1 MKKLKKLFLLLFLCI
16 GLAACK
22 NQNNVES
29 NINGSEEHMH
39 DHDHEHDPEHEHD
52 HDHEHE
58 HEHDVTGKEIE
69 TEIGKR
75 TILKS
80 LDEMD
85 KTISSGPFNF
95 KINAVQLSSLEVKDE
110 HLDEFNGQKMIYF
123 LNVSIFVEHMSNEV
137 HSLDMK
143 NAKIVDSNNKEYLPD
158 MTKSDN
164 FDGDFNGNSMDEG
177 NLTFFVDESV
187 TKDENLKLVIPQAL
201 DENGNKIGD
210 EALFNIEFEK

>member
-1 MKKLKKLFLLLFLCI
+1 MKKFIRFILLFFLCI
-16 GLAACK
+16 GLASCK
-22 NQNNVES
+22 VQNNVES
-29 NINGSEEHMH
+29 NIKSSEDHMHDH
-39 DHDHEHDPEHEHD
+39 DHDHEHDHEHD
-52 HDHEHE
+52 HDHE

-85 KTISSGPFNF
+85 KTISNGPFNF
-95 KINAVQLSSLEVKDE
+95 KINAVQLSSLEIKDE

-123 LNVSIFVEHMSNEV
+123 LNVNIFVEHMSNEV

-143 NAKIVDSNNKEYLPD
+143 NAKIVDSNNKEYFPD

-177 NLTFFVDESV
+177 NLTFFVDESAA
-187 TKDENLKLVIPQAL
+187 KDENLKLVIPQSL

-210 EALFNIEFEK
+210 EALFDIEFEK

>member
-1 MKKLKKLFLLLFLCI
+1 MKILKKLFLLLFLCI

-22 NQNNVES
+22 NKNNMES
-29 NINGSEEHMH
+29 NIKGSEDHMH
-39 DHDHEHDPEHEHD
+39 EHELDHN

-58 HEHDVTGKEIE
+58 HDHEHDIAGKEIE

-80 LDEMD
+80 LDELD

-95 KINAVQLSSLEVKDE
+95 KINAVQLSKMEIKDE

-123 LNVSIFVEHMSNEV
+123 INANIFVEHISSEV

-143 NAKIVDSNNKEYLPD
+143 NAKIVDSNNNEYLSD

-164 FDGDFNGNSMDEG
+164 FEGDFNGNSMEEG
-177 NLTFFVDESV
+177 NLTFFVEESAES
-187 TKDENLKLVIPQAL
+187 DENLKLVIPQAL
-201 DENGNKIGD
+201 DENGNKIGN
-210 EALFNIEFEK
+210 ETSFNIEFEK